1 MYNSSLNHLFTKRLK
16 MLNSTFN
23 HYSKYLFSPIS
34 SIVII
39 LITLFS
45 QTVTPGEIY
54 AANIYDE
61 NPKNTIFVK
70 DYKWKSG
77 GMGRPGILKEITLE
91 NKGKNDYENIEIEI
105 DLYSNND
112 IPLGSLRSTIRDV
125 MPAGSE
131 KTFHNLDFGLMSSPL
146 ENSIARVVGADLIE
160 TGTPSKPKDLI
171 IVKDWQWAGAS
182 YGTEGI
188 LKKITLENRSKQNF
202 KDIKLKVNFLG
213 TGGPKEGVAGPTTRV
228 VIHDLLPADST
239 RTFYNINIGFKH
251 PDARDYSFEVLDAK
265 RISKK
270 EIRYRLAKQGK
281 KGKKKGFKDGRDI
294 AEDDF
299 SGIEDSEALE
309 KKPSLSERYKQKLE
323 DGGSDVAVKPMD
335 ESEII
340 DEDYDDSIEYDKEVP
355 LPEADIIVKDFTWAG
370 GVPYTIGVIKEI
382 ILENISSINYTNIEL
397 KVEFFSASGNTP
409 LGSNLVK
416 INEVLPAKSEKTFKN
431 VKAGYLNLIPE
442 EVKISVTSAV
452 NFN

>member
-1 MYNSSLNHLFTKRLK
+1 MYNSSLNHLFTKGLK
-16 MLNSTFN
+16 MLNSTFI
-23 HYSKYLFSPIS
+23 HYTKYLFSPIS

-45 QTVTPGEIY
+45 QTVIPGEIY

-61 NPKNTIFVK
+61 NPKTTIFIK

-77 GMGRPGILKEITLE
+77 GMGRPGILQEITLE
-91 NKGKNDYENIEIEI
+91 NKGKNDYENIEIVL
-105 DLYSNND
+105 DLYTIND
-112 IPLGSLRSTIRDV
+112 IPVGSLRSTIRDV
-125 MPAGSE
+125 IPAGSE
-131 KTFHNLDFGLMSSPL
+131 KTFKNLDFGLMSSPL
-146 ENSIARVVGADLIE
+146 QNSIARVVGADLIE
-160 TGTPSKPKDLI
+160 TGTPSNPKDLI
-171 IVKDWQWAGAS
+171 IVKDWQWTGAS

-213 TGGPKEGVAGPTTRV
+213 TGGPKEGIAGPTTRV

-270 EIRYRLAKQGK
+270 EIRYRLAKQGE
-281 KGKKKGFKDGRDI
+281 KGKKKGFKDGKDI
-294 AEDDF
+294 TEDGF
-299 SGIEDSEALE
+299 TGIEDSETFE
-309 KKPSLSERYKQKLE
+309 KKPSLSESYKQKLE
-323 DGGSDVAVKPMD
+323 DGGSNVAVRPTD
-335 ESEII
+335 ESQNI

-355 LPEADIIVKDFTWAG
+355 LPDEDIIVKDFTWAG
-370 GVPYTIGVIKEI
+370 GVPSTIGVINEI
-382 ILENISSINYTNIEL
+382 ILENISSINYKNIEL
-397 KVEFFSASGNTP
+397 KVEFFSASGNTL
-409 LGSNLVK
+409 LGSNLAIIK
-416 INEVLPAKSEKTFKN
+416 EVLPAKSEKTFKN
-431 VKAGYLNLIPE
+431 VKAGYLNLLPE